1 MGDRSSLSR
10 ASVRLVDEYEVL
22 VHALGIDGAL
32 EYEQVLRPDDAMLH
46 AGLEMELV
54 ARRERFD
61 PERLIGRAPGQD
73 KACAFLDLKPLIL
86 LFVRL
91 ESQVSAPRLRG
102 VRLVVA

>member
-1 MGDRSSLSR
+1 
-10 ASVRLVDEYEVL
+10 
-22 VHALGIDGAL
+22 
-32 EYEQVLRPDDAMLH
+32 MLH

-61 PERLIGRAPGQD
+61 PERLIGRSPGQD

-91 ESQVSAPRLRG
+91 ESQVSAFASRDIFRRAG
-102 VRLVVA
+102 ARAIR